1 MANDVNALISQI
13 TQLKS
18 QGKSP
23 QAVMQIVFGNNPQLQ
38 MYKNR
43 MQNMANGRNPQEF
56 LTQLARQSGVTEDNM
71 NAIKNMFN
79 N

>member
-1 MANDVNALISQI
+1 MANDVNALIRQI

-43 MQNMANGRNPQEF
+43 MQNMANGRSPQEF
-56 LTQLARQSGVTEDNM
+56 LTQLARQNGVTEENM
-71 NAIKNMFN
+71 HNIKNMFN
-79 N
+79 A

>member
-1 MANDVNALISQI
+1 MGNDVNALIRQI

-43 MQNMANGRNPQEF
+43 MQNMANGRSPQEF
-56 LTQLARQSGVTEDNM
+56 LTQLARQNGVTEDNM

>member
-1 MANDVNALISQI
+1 MANDVNTLIRQI

-38 MYKNR
+38 MYKKQ
-43 MQNMANGRNPQEF
+43 MQNMANGKSPQEF
-56 LTQLARQSGVTEDNM
+56 LMQLARQNGVTEENM
-71 NAIKNMFN
+71 SNIRNMFN
-79 N
+79 T